1 MTKLRKVKIAHCLR
15 VYEKG
20 NRQYAFETSFDARN
34 TENVLV
40 KTKRIS
46 RKKAKDR
53 YGVVLK

>member
-1 MTKLRKVKIAHCLR
+1 MTKLRRVRIAHRLK

-34 TENVLV
+34 ASNVIV

-46 RKKAKDR
+46 KKKAKDR